1 MKKNYPSHMPYPS
14 RQTGFTLIEV
24 MIVVAIIGI
33 LSSIAYPSYTEYV
46 RKGHRA
52 KAMAGLLQV
61 AQWMERAATATGTY
75 PLDANFSTELKNK
88 LKKVEGD
95 RYEITVASAD
105 GATFTLTATPKGAQ
119 SGDKCNKFTL
129 KNTGAKG
136 LIDKDEKEVTS
147 GDLVAECWRK

>member
-52 KAMAGLLQV
+52 KAMAGLLE
-61 AQWMERAATATGTY
+61 AARWMERAATATGTY
-75 PLDANFSTELKNK
+75 PVTANFPANLKT
-88 LKKVEGD
+88 VEGD
-95 RYEITVASAD
+95 RYTIAAESD

-119 SGDKCNKFTL
+119 SGDKCGNFTL
-129 KNTGAKG
+129 TNTGAK
-136 LIDKDEKEVTS
+136 DVSVS
-147 GDLVAECWRK
+147 GKKAECWDK

>member
-52 KAMAGLLQV
+52 KAMAGLLQA

-75 PLDANFSTELKNK
+75 PVTANFPDNLKT
-88 LKKVEGD
+88 VEGD
-95 RYEITVASAD
+95 RYTIAAESD

-119 SGDKCNKFTL
+119 SDDKCGDFTL
-129 KNTGAKG
+129 TNTGAKG
-136 LIDKDEKEVTS
+136 VSKST
-147 GDLVAECWRK
+147 VADCWGK

>member
-52 KAMAGLLQV
+52 KAMAGLLE
-61 AQWMERAATATGTY
+61 AARWMERAATATGTY
-75 PLDANFSTELKNK
+75 PVTANFPANLKT
-88 LKKVEGD
+88 VEGD
-95 RYEITVASAD
+95 RYTIAAESD

-119 SGDKCNKFTL
+119 SGDKCGNFTL
-129 KNTGAKG
+129 TNTGVKKVSASGKE
-136 LIDKDEKEVTS
+136 DECGWK
-147 GDLVAECWRK
+147 

>member
-52 KAMAGLLQV
+52 KAMAGLLE
-61 AQWMERAATATGTY
+61 AARWMERAATATGRY
-75 PLDANFSTELKNK
+75 PADIPGNLKT
-88 LKKVEGD
+88 VEGD
-95 RYEITVASAD
+95 RYTIEAESD

-119 SGDKCNKFTL
+119 SGDKCGNFTL
-129 KNTGAKG
+129 TNTGAKG
-136 LIDKDEKEVTS
+136 VSKSTVVD
-147 GDLVAECWRK
+147 CWGK

>member
-1 MKKNYPSHMPYPS
+1 MHTYRP

-52 KAMAGLLQV
+52 NAMAGLLQA

-75 PLDANFSTELKNK
+75 PDDIPGNLKT
-88 LKKVEGD
+88 VEGD
-95 RYEITVASAD
+95 RYTIEAESD
-105 GATFTLTATPKGAQ
+105 GATFTLTAEPNDGPQKE
-119 SGDKCNKFTL
+119 DKCGDFTL
-129 KNTGAKG
+129 TNTGAEGVSKSTVV
-136 LIDKDEKEVTS
+136 D
-147 GDLVAECWRK
+147 CWGK

>member
-52 KAMAGLLQV
+52 KAMAGLLE
-61 AQWMERAATATGTY
+61 AARWMERAATATGTY
-75 PLDANFSTELKNK
+75 PVTANFPANLKT
-88 LKKVEGD
+88 VEGD
-95 RYEITVASAD
+95 RYTIAAESD

-119 SGDKCNKFTL
+119 SDDKCGNFTL
-129 KNTGAKG
+129 TNTGAK
-136 LIDKDEKEVTS
+136 DVSVT
-147 GDLVAECWRK
+147 GKKAECWRK

>member
-1 MKKNYPSHMPYPS
+1 MKKNYLSHMPYPS

-52 KAMAGLLQV
+52 KAMAGLLE
-61 AQWMERAATATGTY
+61 AARWMERAATATGTY
-75 PLDANFSTELKNK
+75 PVTANFPDNLKT
-88 LKKVEGD
+88 VEGD
-95 RYEITVASAD
+95 RYTIAAESD

-119 SGDKCNKFTL
+119 SGDKCGNFTL
-129 KNTGAKG
+129 TNTGAKG
-136 LIDKDEKEVTS
+136 VSKST
-147 GDLVAECWRK
+147 VADCWGK

>member
-1 MKKNYPSHMPYPS
+1 MKKHYPSHMPYPS

-52 KAMAGLLQV
+52 NAMAGLLQA

-75 PLDANFSTELKNK
+75 PTSLPGDLE
-88 LKKVEGD
+88 KVEGD
-95 RYEITVASAD
+95 RCTIAAESD
-105 GATFTLTATPKGAQ
+105 GATFKLTAEPKRWPTNRMMNAVI
-119 SGDKCNKFTL
+119 FI
-129 KNTGAKG
+129 
-136 LIDKDEKEVTS
+136 LI
-147 GDLVAECWRK
+147 RHR

>member
-1 MKKNYPSHMPYPS
+1 MQKNYPSHMPYPS

-52 KAMAGLLQV
+52 TAMARLLEA

-75 PLDANFSTELKNK
+75 PDDIPGNLKT
-88 LKKVEGD
+88 VEGD
-95 RYEITVASAD
+95 RYTIEAESD
-105 GATFTLTATPKGAQ
+105 CATFTLTAEPNDGPQKE
-119 SGDKCNKFTL
+119 DKCGDFTL
-129 KNTGAKG
+129 TNTGAKG
-136 LIDKDEKEVTS
+136 VSKST
-147 GDLVAECWRK
+147 VADCWGK

>member
-52 KAMAGLLQV
+52 KAMAGLLQA

-75 PLDANFSTELKNK
+75 PVTANFPANLKT
-88 LKKVEGD
+88 VEGD
-95 RYEITVASAD
+95 RYDIAAVSD
-105 GATFTLTATPKGAQ
+105 GATFTLTAEPNDGPQKE
-119 SGDKCNKFTL
+119 DKCGDFTL
-129 KNTGAKG
+129 TNAGVKKVSASGKG
-136 LIDKDEKEVTS
+136 DECGWK
-147 GDLVAECWRK
+147 

>member
-52 KAMAGLLQV
+52 KAMAGLLQA

-75 PLDANFSTELKNK
+75 PVTANFPANLKT
-88 LKKVEGD
+88 VEGD
-95 RYEITVASAD
+95 RYTIAAVSD

-119 SGDKCNKFTL
+119 SGDKCGNFTL
-129 KNTGAKG
+129 TNTGAKG
-136 LIDKDEKEVTS
+136 VSKST
-147 GDLVAECWRK
+147 VADCWGK

>member
-1 MKKNYPSHMPYPS
+1 MHTYRP

-52 KAMAGLLQV
+52 KAMAGLLQA

-75 PLDANFSTELKNK
+75 PVTANFPANLKT
-88 LKKVEGD
+88 VEGD
-95 RYEITVASAD
+95 RYDIAAVSD

-119 SGDKCNKFTL
+119 SGDKCGNFTL
-129 KNTGAKG
+129 TNTGLPGANGK
-136 LIDKDEKEVTS
+136 KS
-147 GDLVAECWRK
+147 GEAGYDASCWGK

>member
-1 MKKNYPSHMPYPS
+1 MKKNYLSHMPYPS

-52 KAMAGLLQV
+52 KAMAGLLQA

-75 PLDANFSTELKNK
+75 PVTANFPANLKT
-88 LKKVEGD
+88 VEGD
-95 RYEITVASAD
+95 RYDIAAVSD

-119 SGDKCNKFTL
+119 SGDKCGNFTL
-129 KNTGAKG
+129 TNTGLPGANGK
-136 LIDKDEKEVTS
+136 KS
-147 GDLVAECWRK
+147 GETGYDASCWGK

>member
-52 KAMAGLLQV
+52 KAMAGLLQ
-61 AQWMERAATATGTY
+61 ATQWMERAATATGTY
-75 PLDANFSTELKNK
+75 PDDIPGNLKT
-88 LKKVEGD
+88 VEGD
-95 RYEITVASAD
+95 RYTIEAESD
-105 GATFTLTATPKGAQ
+105 GATFKLTAEPNDGPQKEDKCGDFTLT
-119 SGDKCNKFTL
+119 
-129 KNTGAKG
+129 NTGAKG
-136 LIDKDEKEVTS
+136 VSKST
-147 GDLVAECWRK
+147 VADCWGK

>member
-52 KAMAGLLQV
+52 NAMAGLLE
-61 AQWMERAATATGTY
+61 AARWMERAATATGTY
-75 PLDANFSTELKNK
+75 PDDIPGNLKT
-88 LKKVEGD
+88 VEGW
-95 RYEITVASAD
+95 RYTITRTTPDKEESHASFILTAKPED
-105 GATFTLTATPKGAQ
+105 GPQKEDKCGDFTLT
-119 SGDKCNKFTL
+119 
-129 KNTGAKG
+129 NTGAKG
-136 LIDKDEKEVTS
+136 VSKST
-147 GDLVAECWRK
+147 VADCWGK

>member
-1 MKKNYPSHMPYPS
+1 MKKKHPSHMPYPS

-52 KAMAGLLQV
+52 KAMAGLLE
-61 AQWMERAATATGTY
+61 AARWMERAATATGTY
-75 PLDANFSTELKNK
+75 PVTANFPANLKT
-88 LKKVEGD
+88 VEGD
-95 RYEITVASAD
+95 RYTIEAESD

-119 SGDKCNKFTL
+119 SGDKCGNFTL
-129 KNTGAKG
+129 TNTGAKG
-136 LIDKDEKEVTS
+136 VSKST
-147 GDLVAECWRK
+147 VADCWGK

>member
-52 KAMAGLLQV
+52 KAMAGLLE
-61 AQWMERAATATGTY
+61 AARWMERAATATGTY
-75 PLDANFSTELKNK
+75 PVTANFPANLKT
-88 LKKVEGD
+88 VEGD
-95 RYEITVASAD
+95 RYDIAAVSD
-105 GATFTLTATPKGAQ
+105 GATFNLTATPKGAQ
-119 SGDKCNKFTL
+119 SGDKCGNFTL
-129 KNTGAKG
+129 TNTGAKG
-136 LIDKDEKEVTS
+136 VSKST
-147 GDLVAECWRK
+147 VADCWGK

>member
-46 RKGHRA
+46 RKDHRA
-52 KAMAGLLQV
+52 TAMARLLEA

-75 PLDANFSTELKNK
+75 PVTANFPANLKT
-88 LKKVEGD
+88 VEGD
-95 RYEITVASAD
+95 RYDIAAVSD

-119 SGDKCNKFTL
+119 SGDKCGNFTL
-129 KNTGAKG
+129 TNTGAKG
-136 LIDKDEKEVTS
+136 VSKST
-147 GDLVAECWRK
+147 VADCWGK